1 MSYGS
6 IGSATKAVE
15 VSKSDTTVIGA
26 GIEACRALYVGGAG
40 DLEVIL
46 VSDYDVGNP
55 TSNSVTLVD
64 VPSGS
69 VLPLAVVKVLV
80 ATTATDI
87 VALF

>member
-15 VSKSDTTVIGA
+15 VSKSDTTIIG
-26 GIEACRALYVGGAG
+26 GGTGACRALYVGGAG

-46 VSDYDVGNP
+46 ISDYDVDNP
-55 TSNSVTLVD
+55 TANSVTLVD

-69 VLPLAVVKVLV
+69 VLPLAVAKVLA
-80 ATTATDI
+80 ATTATSI